1 MATDTASVTIN
12 DEATV
17 QANNDTAT
25 TSANTPATVSILAND
40 TIDGNPVTPGAPT
53 ITTPPAHGTVSWNP
67 ATNSFDYT
75 PAPGFCGT
83 DTFEYEIETAR
94 RHPLPARQHRH
105 RLRHRRLPALL
116 EVRRRG

>member
-40 TIDGNPVTPGAPT
+40 TIDGNPVAVGDLQGLPT
-53 ITTPPAHGTVSWNP
+53 IPLPPNNGTATVNPDGTV
-67 ATNSFDYT
+67 TYT
-75 PAPGFCGT
+75 PNPGFCGT
-83 DTFEYEIETAR
+83 DTFEYEIETAPPPCR
-94 RHPLPARQHRH
+94 PAESSP
-105 RLRHRRLPALL
+105 PAACINTMT
-116 EVRRRG
+116 VCGA